1 MTARTALSV
10 AGLDAGLGDLDILN
24 GVNLRVPFGEVHALM
39 GPNGSGKSTF
49 CHALAGKPGYRVAGS
64 ATVDGTDLG
73 GLDVDERAQ
82 AGLMCAFQYPVEVP
96 GLELSVFLE
105 EAAGARGMDGEEARA
120 RMAEEAQRFG
130 MEEFLDRSVNG
141 GLSGGETKTS
151 EVFQA
156 AVLRPKVLLLDEI
169 DSGLDIDAVRKVA
182 GAVSEMRGPETAI
195 VMITHYNRILN
206 YVRPDRV
213 HIMMEGR
220 IVDSGGPELA
230 DDLEE
235 GGYEKVRA
243 RLGLQAPAA
252 SEPAP
257 RKASDFFT
265 DTPFDA

>member
-1 MTARTALSV
+1 MTGGAALSV
-10 AGLDAGLGDLDILN
+10 ADLDAGLGDLDILN
-24 GVNLRVPFGEVHALM
+24 GVNLQVPFGEVHALM

-49 CHALAGKPGYRVAGS
+49 CHALAGKPGYRVSGS
-64 ATVDGTDLG
+64 VTVDGTPLD

-105 EAAGARGMDGEEARA
+105 EAAGARGVEAAEARA
-120 RMAEEAQRFG
+120 RMAEAAQRFG
-130 MEEFLDRSVNG
+130 VEEFLGRSVNG

-169 DSGLDIDAVRKVA
+169 DSGLDIDAVRTVA
-182 GAVSEMRGPETAI
+182 GAVSEMRGPGMAI

-213 HIMMEGR
+213 HIMMGGR

-243 RLGLQAPAA
+243 RLGLQAPVAA
-252 SEPAP
+252 EAAAP
-257 RKASDFFT
+257 KASDFFT
-265 DTPFDA
+265 DTPFDV

>member
-1 MTARTALSV
+1 MTGRTALSV
-10 AGLDAGLGDLDILN
+10 ADLDAGLGDLDILN
-24 GVNLRVPFGEVHALM
+24 GVNLQVPFGEVHALM

-49 CHALAGKPGYRVAGS
+49 CHALAGKPGYRVSGS
-64 ATVDGTDLG
+64 ITVDGTPLG

-82 AGLMCAFQYPVEVP
+82 AGLMCAFQYPVEVA

-105 EAAGARGMDGEEARA
+105 EAAGARGMEAAEAQA
-120 RMAEEAQRFG
+120 RMAEAAQRFG
-130 MEEFLDRSVNG
+130 VEEFLDRSVNG

-182 GAVSEMRGPETAI
+182 GAVSEMRGPGTAI

-213 HIMMEGR
+213 HIMMGGR

-243 RLGLQAPAA
+243 RLGLEAPVAA
-252 SEPAP
+252 EAAAP
-257 RKASDFFT
+257 KASDFFT
-265 DTPFDA
+265 DTPFDV